1 VDDRHQVNHL
11 GPKTRLRLSQ
21 TVARLL
27 INADPPVSKTSLQ
40 YVWAGLHPWA
50 NKFQQSSLLNLLS
63 AGKFSC
69 KFFVS
74 VFLGPLRWPKE
85 QTSKTKIFLQVLCFC
100 LSWAFTVAKRTNKQD
115 NMHKEKKLQE
125 TIRFAAPGELVQ
137 QTLGCGRFN
146 VCTVASFFLSFL
158 GGEYPT

>member
-85 QTSKTKIFLQVLCFC
+85 QTSKTTCTKKKNC
-100 LSWAFTVAKRTNKQD
+100 KRRLGLLHLGSSYSKRWGAD
-115 NMHKEKKLQE
+115 VSMY
-125 TIRFAAPGELVQ
+125 VQ
-137 QTLGCGRFN
+137 SLL
-146 VCTVASFFLSFL
+146 SFFLSWVANTQL
-158 GGEYPT
+158 NN